1 MHSGTLIIQW
11 AFMFFSKM
19 KLKLSTSSLVL
30 KKIDQYQAWYTGCHL
45 LTRIGSTILLI
56 KLIGKELIN
65 IVKII
70 GEQ

>member
-1 MHSGTLIIQW
+1 
-11 AFMFFSKM
+11 
-19 KLKLSTSSLVL
+19 LVL